1 MSMTNGEIK
10 ILEFLQKPKDA
21 CLRHN
26 KSLGLHLFFCAMQ
39 NGWYSRSGIHL
50 HSCVFDTLV
59 RFQRKLSH
67 QKMCNLSK
75 NVCKQNNKNPI
86 NLVNVQI
93 GTIFVVIYWLGQL
106 ICFFIIYPGLNCCQG
121 DVLDIKVKLSLPAT
135 LLDLAIDISWFR
147 SRVIDHNPGYKS
159 LPG

>member
-1 MSMTNGEIK
+1 MKWWHCLKFYFKTTTNSTFATMKQSRKQFKMFFKIEKWLTENQKWLRAQPDKCSSKRSNNMSMTNGEIK

-39 NGWYSRSGIHL
+39 NGWYSHSGIHL

-86 NLVNVQI
+86 NLV
-93 GTIFVVIYWLGQL
+93 
-106 ICFFIIYPGLNCCQG
+106 
-121 DVLDIKVKLSLPAT
+121 
-135 LLDLAIDISWFR
+135 IS
-147 SRVIDHNPGYKS
+147 K
-159 LPG
+159 